1 MFRIIPDEYGGT
13 EMKYGHH
20 TQTDKYCMPAKQN
33 NGQWRQ
39 FSHNTKS
46 GLRVGEKDPC
56 NKTYKKLVGGKK

>member
-1 MFRIIPDEYGGT
+1 
-13 EMKYGHH
+13 MKYGHH

-56 NKTYKKLVGGKK
+56 NKTYKKLVGGKKK